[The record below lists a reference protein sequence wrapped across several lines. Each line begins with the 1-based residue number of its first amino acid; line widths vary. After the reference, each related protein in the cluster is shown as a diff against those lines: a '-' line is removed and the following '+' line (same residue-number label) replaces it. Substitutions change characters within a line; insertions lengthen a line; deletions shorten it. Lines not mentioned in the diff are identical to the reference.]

1 MFVVVVH
8 TMSRLFY
15 QVVKR
20 TSQNWTCKKT
30 SREGGGEAPAAALST
45 YTTRI
50 SSSCGTFL
58 CNLLQLQVQK
68 IIVFS
73 LWQMHAFIPLKV
85 LIKWRGVSPLIN
97 GSIVS
102 CKLSSKAL
110 QFVNNSTSLLDIM
123 SLVKLQTQFTTKSV
137 ENYDLILFITSYN
150 CLVRNFITRYF
161 SDFYLQNWR
170 KLLKKPKNFS
180 PKNIWE
186 LYFFGASSSPSGYQD
201 GKWPINSFC
210 LGL

>member
-30 SREGGGEAPAAALST
+30 QEKEEHSLQP
-45 YTTRI
+45 TRI
-50 SSSCGTFL
+50 SSSCGTFFVS
-58 CNLLQLQVQK
+58 NLLQLQVQK

-137 ENYDLILFITSYN
+137 KNYDLILFITSYN

-180 PKNIWE
+180 PKNFWE